1 MVAAPV
7 APPSADVLA
16 RARRVKLVLTDCDGV
31 LTDAGVYVSA
41 QGEQLKRFSLRDGLG
56 VERLRT
62 IGNIPTG
69 IITREQSAIVAKRA
83 EKLKIEELHLGVRD
97 KLPEVRAI
105 AERRGIGLDE
115 IAYIGDDVND
125 LDVLDAVGLAAAPCD
140 AEPFVLDRV
149 HVICTRA
156 GGHGAFREF
165 AELVLAA
172 QHPPAALRPPTP
184 RHA

>member
-1 MVAAPV
+1 MTDAP
-7 APPSADVLA
+7 ATSDVLA

-41 QGEQLKRFSLRDGLG
+41 QGEHMKRFSLRDGMG

-62 IGNIPTG
+62 LANIPVG
-69 IITREQSAIVAKRA
+69 IITREQSAILVKRA
-83 EKLKIEELHLGVRD
+83 EKLRIEELHLGVRD
-97 KLPEVRAI
+97 KLPEVLAI
-105 AERRGIGLDE
+105 AEKRGVALDE

-140 AEPFVLDRV
+140 AEPLVLDRV
-149 HVICTRA
+149 HHICRRA
-156 GGHGAFREF
+156 GGHGAFREL

-172 QHPPAALRPPTP
+172 QLPPAALRPTTP